1 MSKLSLKTAKQE
13 RNEVDRCGLSSPCFS
28 TSSLE
33 RHSNASGSPI
43 GWRSCGLKL
52 LSNFAG
58 LFQSWMGFDIISFFR
73 IAYPLRAGG
82 VKWILL
88 YKMKHKDVLWAAGMK
103 RPLRLHCHRN
113 SWCVGLVTVFV
124 HVCTRTNSRLK
135 CTRVATAMWRGG
147 RWERRLSEIRV
158 AHSTNTEVAFTP
170 GATGSAL
177 RCPRKP
183 YP

>member
-13 RNEVDRCGLSSPCFS
+13 RNEVDQCGLSSPCFS

-124 HVCTRTNSRLK
+124 RVCTRTDSRFK
-135 CTRVATAMWRGG
+135 CTRVATAM
-147 RWERRLSEIRV
+147 
-158 AHSTNTEVAFTP
+158 
-170 GATGSAL
+170 
-177 RCPRKP
+177 
-183 YP
+183 